1 MMGWIYGIL
10 GLVAMII
17 IHEFGHFIAARML
30 GVEVIRFSIGF
41 GPVLLRFK
49 PGKTEYALSLIPLGG
64 YVKMKGEEMNERDL
78 EDTEGAFFAQP
89 VWKRMIIVFAGPF
102 FNIASAIAFFAI
114 AYSIGVQTLAPQIG
128 QVEKNSPAFRAGL
141 KPKDIVVA
149 INGKRIKTWEEMSK
163 IIKKYPGKT
172 ITLTIKRD
180 NRLINIKV
188 TPEVKVVKDLLGYR
202 RKIGL
207 IGVLPS
213 GKMITLKYSPAKGIE
228 LGIQKTIY
236 ITKVTV
242 VGIVRLLE
250 RAIPSSSVGG
260 PIMIVDIA
268 SKAAQS
274 GLAAFLVFAAIISIN
289 LGILN
294 LLPIP
299 ILDGGHLMFFTIEAI
314 RGKPVSEKV
323 QENFQKIGLA
333 ILIALMLFAFFN
345 DFKRYGVTKYITG
358 KIEHMEKR

>member
-1 MMGWIYGIL
+1 MGWVYGIL

-17 IHEFGHFIAARML
+17 IHEFGHFIAARLL

-41 GPVLLRFK
+41 GPILFRFK

-64 YVKMKGEEMNERDL
+64 YVKMKGEEMDERDL

-89 VWKRMIIVFAGPF
+89 VWKRILIVFAGPF
-102 FNIASAIAFFAI
+102 FNIASAILFFAI
-114 AYSIGVQTLAPQIG
+114 AYSIGVQTLAPQVG
-128 QVEKNSPAFRAGL
+128 KVQKNSPAYKAGL
-141 KPKDIVVA
+141 QPKDTIVA
-149 INGKRIKTWEEMSK
+149 INGKKIKTWEEMSK
-163 IIKKYPGKT
+163 IIKKYPSKT

-180 NRLINIKV
+180 GKLLKINV
-188 TPEVKVVKDLLGYR
+188 TPEPKEIKDILGYK

-207 IGVLPS
+207 IGILPS
-213 GKMITLKYSPAKGIE
+213 GATVKLRYNPIKGIE
-228 LGIQKTIY
+228 LGIEKTIY

-274 GLAAFLVFAAIISIN
+274 GLAAFLIFAAIISIN

-299 ILDGGHLMFFTIEAI
+299 VLDGGHLMFFTIEAI

-333 ILIALMLFAFFN
+333 LLIALMLFAFFN
-345 DFKRYGVTKYITG
+345 DFKRYGVTKYISK
-358 KIEHMEKR
+358 KIEHIESK

>member
-1 MMGWIYGIL
+1 MGWVYGIL

-41 GPVLLRFK
+41 GPILFRFK

-64 YVKMKGEEMNERDL
+64 YVKMKGEEIDERNPD
-78 EDTEGAFFAQP
+78 DTEGAFFAQP
-89 VWKRMIIVFAGPF
+89 VWKRMFIVFAGPF
-102 FNIASAIAFFAI
+102 FNIASAILFFAV

-128 QVEKNSPAFRAGL
+128 KVQKDSPAYTAGL
-141 KPKDIVVA
+141 RPMDTIVA
-149 INGKRIKTWEEMSK
+149 INGKKVKTWEEMSK
-163 IIKKYPGKT
+163 IIKQFPGKT
-172 ITLTIKRD
+172 ITLTVKRKGKT
-180 NRLINIKV
+180 INVRV
-188 TPEVKVVKDLLGYR
+188 TPKPTKIKDLLGYER
-202 RKIGL
+202 TVGL
-207 IGVLPS
+207 IGILPS
-213 GKMITLKYSPAKGIE
+213 GKMVTVRYNPIEGIDV
-228 LGIQKTIY
+228 GIKKTIY
-236 ITKVTV
+236 ITKVTL

-268 SKAAQS
+268 SKAAQT
-274 GLAAFLVFAAIISIN
+274 GLAAFLIFAAIISIN

-299 ILDGGHLMFFTIEAI
+299 VLDGGHLMFFTIEAI
-314 RGKPVSEKV
+314 RGKPVSERV
-323 QENFQKIGLA
+323 QENFQRIGMA

-345 DFKRYGVTKYITG
+345 DFKRYGVTKYIE
-358 KIEHMEKR
+358 KRIEHVSK